1 MQTLYISDDQNA
13 SLFFNDHFF
22 EIKLKG
28 KVEDKIYKRINRKL
42 LKLVKEKGC
51 YKIIYDF
58 EKLEHSDVISRAW
71 YSCLFVPELF
81 NRHGSSFTFAIVKSK
96 NTFENRNA
104 EIMFQTN
111 ARCGQKGELRYF
123 NSTLDAESWISSS

>member
-13 SLFFNDHFF
+13 SLFFNEQFF

-28 KVEDKIYKRINRKL
+28 RIEDKIYKRINRKL
-42 LKLVKEKGC
+42 LKLVH
-51 YKIIYDF
+51 KIVYDF

-96 NTFENRNA
+96 NSFENRNA

-123 NSTLDAESWISSS
+123 NTTLDAESWISTN